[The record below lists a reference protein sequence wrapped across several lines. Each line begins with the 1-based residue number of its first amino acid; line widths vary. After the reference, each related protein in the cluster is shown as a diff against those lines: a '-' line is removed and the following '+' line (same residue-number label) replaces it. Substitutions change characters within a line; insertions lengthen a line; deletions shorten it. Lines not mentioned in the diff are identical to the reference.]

1 MYYALNRMSK
11 NTFYCEDGLENI
23 FNENGEKVVDPMED
37 VLTYIIDPNIV
48 LATITSQAAYLVA
61 KPEDIKDT
69 EMEDVP
75 ANKVKL
81 AKAPV
86 NSTYRNYDDHTR
98 EEFTDRMIED
108 PVKRGRMSA
117 VARELGIKNSTAKRW
132 WEHYQET
139 GEVPYKKS
147 EKNVGRPR
155 TFTEE
160 HEEYIQEIVKK
171 DPQLCA
177 VDIIDSLT
185 SKFEDFSIS
194 KSQMNHHLKNN
205 MFITVKKPTFEAKI
219 RNSDDNLQ
227 TRYEWFMKWK
237 GSDIDFEKKLRF
249 H

>member
-69 EMEDVP
+69 EMEDAP

-81 AKAPV
+81 AKVPV
-86 NSTYRNYDDHTR
+86 NSNYRNYDDHTR

-139 GEVPYKKS
+139 GEVSYKKS

-155 TFTEE
+155 TF
-160 HEEYIQEIVKK
+160 Y
-171 DPQLCA
+171 
-177 VDIIDSLT
+177 
-185 SKFEDFSIS
+185 
-194 KSQMNHHLKNN
+194 
-205 MFITVKKPTFEAKI
+205 
-219 RNSDDNLQ
+219 
-227 TRYEWFMKWK
+227 
-237 GSDIDFEKKLRF
+237 
-249 H
+249 